1 MLNKKLPDWASYL
14 SLTILLIN
22 TLMLII
28 IIYRIK
34 I

>member
-1 MLNKKLPDWASYL
+1 MLNKKLPDWVSYF
-14 SLTILLIN
+14 SLAILLIN